1 MNLKSL
7 LAKARTVAQEQLP
20 KVKPA
25 ATKALAYAKENP
37 DTVLLGITTL
47 LLFDIEDSLEDIED
61 NTDVSAYTDA
71 IDHLDRYGR

>member
-1 MNLKSL
+1 MKLKSL
-7 LAKARTVAQEQLP
+7 LDKARTVAQEQLP

-37 DTVLLGITTL
+37 DTVLTAIATI

-71 IDHLDRYGR
+71 VDYLDRYGR